1 MSKKAGEH
9 MSLFL
14 GRNGADNFAIFE
26 NTWKYSL
33 NKGWKN
39 CRFEELVSTVES
51 YHDGTNACCGS
62 VTGSSTLT
70 SIPASMACFSS
81 ASFPG
86 CAVAASS
93 GSTSAPSGA
102 FEAGHACLNG
112 V

>member
-1 MSKKAGEH
+1 MTAQ
-9 MSLFL
+9 M
-14 GRNGADNFAIFE
+14 
-26 NTWKYSL
+26 
-33 NKGWKN
+33 
-39 CRFEELVSTVES
+39 LVAEVLP
-51 YHDGTNACCGS
+51 DRVA
-62 VTGSSTLT
+62 TLT

-81 ASFPG
+81 VSFPG